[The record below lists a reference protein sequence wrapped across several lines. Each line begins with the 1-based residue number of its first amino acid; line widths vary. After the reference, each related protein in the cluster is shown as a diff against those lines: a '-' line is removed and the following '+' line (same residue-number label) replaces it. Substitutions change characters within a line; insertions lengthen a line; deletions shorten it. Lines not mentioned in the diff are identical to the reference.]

1 MSRQIV
7 SALLLCAPLMAFAA
21 TTVPSDLMRPVP
33 EEAARGYAVN
43 WLLKIEL
50 ESDQL
55 TGIEPCRKIL
65 ADRGFLPLLSKTA
78 SSTVPQLHF
87 KIAGTKQYEQA
98 DADADAAL
106 AAVQQARCAG
116 SLTWTVESKHRPVA
130 R

>member
-7 SALLLCAPLMAFAA
+7 SALLLCAPLMAAA
-21 TTVPSDLMRPVP
+21 ATVPSDLMRPVP

-50 ESDQL
+50 ESDNL
-55 TGIEPCRKIL
+55 SDIEPCRKVL
-65 ADRGFLPLLSKTA
+65 ADRGFLPTLSKTA
-78 SSTVPQLHF
+78 SSAMPQLHF
-87 KIAGTKQYEQA
+87 KIAGVKQYEQA

-106 AAVQQARCAG
+106 AAIQHAACPAV
-116 SLTWTVESKHRPVA
+116 LTWTVESKHRPLV

>member
-7 SALLLCAPLMAFAA
+7 SALLLCAPLMAAA
-21 TTVPSDLMRPVP
+21 ATVPSDLMRPVP

-55 TGIEPCRKIL
+55 NDIEPCRKVL

-78 SSTVPQLHF
+78 SSTMPQLHF

-116 SLTWTVESKHRPVA
+116 SLTWTVESKHRPVV

>member
-7 SALLLCAPLMAFAA
+7 SALLLCAPLMAAA
-21 TTVPSDLMRPVP
+21 ATVPSDLMRPVP

-50 ESDQL
+50 ESDNL
-55 TGIEPCRKIL
+55 NDIEPCRKLL
-65 ADRGFLPLLSKTA
+65 ADRGFFPLLSKTA
-78 SSTVPQLHF
+78 SSAMPQLHF
-87 KIAGTKQYEQA
+87 KIAGVKQYEQA

-106 AAVQQARCAG
+106 AAIQHAACPAV
-116 SLTWTVESKHRPVA
+116 LTWTVESKHRPLV

>member
-7 SALLLCAPLMAFAA
+7 SALLLCAPLMASAA

-50 ESDQL
+50 ESEQL
-55 TGIEPCRKIL
+55 NDIEPCRKVL
-65 ADRGFLPLLSKTA
+65 AERGFLPTLSKTA
-78 SSTVPQLHF
+78 SSAMPQLHF

-106 AAVQQARCAG
+106 AAIQHAACPAV
-116 SLTWTVESKHRPVA
+116 LTWTVESKHRPAV